1 MFKRKY
7 KSIKDKKKEPLNQNV
22 PTLQNFF
29 NQKPNIHKI
38 KTPVD
43 SIIAEPQT
51 HAMSNDQENIM
62 GFAEDIPE
70 LANLH
75 KKVSSKKFKGAG
87 KSNGGA
93 RWIRNQNYK
102 DHNLEK
108 IDNLITNGNLQ
119 ENNKGVNKNELL
131 KNHYKSQCKH
141 ITLKKNISN
150 QFEIPIDTTSRILM
164 PYTPYD
170 YQETGMKNLFNALTQ
185 NKRNI
190 FFESPTGTGKTQM
203 LLSTIFSFLEQS
215 KRLSQSHEVP
225 QLNHRILYFTRTTS
239 QMNQVISEAKKTG
252 FNIRGSILASRK
264 QLCLNEEVMKLGT
277 LAKINKKCKQ
287 MFVRRECPYQTNFL
301 KSEIIGFDELMDIED
316 MGTYGKKHSKC
327 SFFMSRKLIKTSNLV
342 VMSYN
347 YMSDPILRANIKEYM
362 KDSIIIIDEG
372 HNVCEVFEK
381 SSSFEWNF
389 YSFKICLQ
397 EINQMKNSDKN
408 RESTEI
414 NFSNENEEDFI
425 IGENSKNKYSFEK
438 ISTILNSLSDWISEI
453 WNTCKNSQIAK
464 NSNQIYCGS
473 SIIDLFNLNNLRISS
488 KDLYFLIRWIE
499 NLQANKQSNVELFI
513 RILLDLIDLYGI
525 DRSIFLQFK
534 LTIEN
539 RSKLHFMCMNPSI
552 SFKKYLTSRQSF
564 NIIMSGTLRPF
575 EMLEDQL
582 GVKFDHKLVVT
593 PNLDE
598 WKQKLFICKQQKLF
612 KFSNINPI
620 KFTYQTRQNQVLQ
633 KDCLNYI
640 SSVSK
645 TTSEGALVF
654 VSSYSVLDDF
664 KRVIDSNYSIKS
676 SIEKHKK
683 IYFENKIDNNMNL
696 FARYKVTM
704 TLNNFLILRMNVIV
718 KTAMELFFSWS

>member
-7 KSIKDKKKEPLNQNV
+7 KSIKDKKKEPVNGNV
-22 PTLQNFF
+22 PTLQSFF
-29 NQKPNIHKI
+29 NQRPNVNTTKSPMKSIHV
-38 KTPVD
+38 TPPV
-43 SIIAEPQT
+43 IAQPQEE
-51 HAMSNDQENIM
+51 ENIM
-62 GFAEDIPE
+62 RFGENIPE
-70 LANLH
+70 LTNLH
-75 KKVSSKKFKGAG
+75 KKIDKKKFKSSVR
-87 KSNGGA
+87 SNAGA
-93 RWIRNQNYK
+93 RWIRNQNYQ
-102 DHNLEK
+102 DQNLEK

-119 ENNKGVNKNELL
+119 ENNNGVNKNELL

-150 QFEIPIDTTSRILM
+150 QFEIPIDSTSKILM

-170 YQETGMKNLFNALTQ
+170 YQETGMKNLFKALTE

-215 KRLSQSHEVP
+215 KRLSQTHKIP

-264 QLCLNEEVMKLGT
+264 QLCLNEEVIKLGT

-301 KSEIIGFDELMDIED
+301 KSEIIGFDQLMDIED
-316 MGTYGKKHSKC
+316 MASYGKKNSKC

-347 YMSDPILRANIKEYM
+347 YMSDSILRANIKEYM
-362 KDSIIIIDEG
+362 KDSIIVIDEG

-397 EINQMKNSDKN
+397 EINQMKNSDKTK
-408 RESTEI
+408 ESTEI
-414 NFSNENEEDFI
+414 NFNDEDEEDFI

-438 ISTILNSLSDWISEI
+438 ITTILNSLSDWISEI

-473 SIIDLFNLNNLRISS
+473 SIIDLFNLDNLKISQ

-499 NLQANKQSNVELFI
+499 NLQSNKQSKVELFV
-513 RILLDLIDLYGI
+513 RILLDLIDLFGI
-525 DRSIFLQFK
+525 DRSIFMQFK
-534 LTIEN
+534 LTIET

-552 SFKKYLTSRQSF
+552 SFKKYLGSRQSF

-582 GVKFDHKLVVT
+582 GVTFDHKLIVT

-612 KFSNINPI
+612 QFSSMNQI

-664 KRVIDSNYSIKS
+664 KRVIDSNFGIRS

-683 IYFENKIDNNMNL
+683 IYFENKIDNNMSL
-696 FARYKVTM
+696 FARYKVIII
-704 TLNNFLILRMNVIV
+704 LLYLIILRMNVIV
-718 KTAMELFFSWS
+718 KTAMGLFSS